1 MKFMYDALKPR
12 YDQSKYKDVGV
23 EHVNLNQPIIVETE
37 WILNRWRV
45 ICFLTF

>member
-23 EHVNLNQPIIVETE
+23 EHVNLNQPIIVA
-37 WILNRWRV
+37 LNEY
-45 ICFLTF
+45 LTDDE